1 MCGTLSVIETLL
13 HIGMNTRVTQEKR
26 PYLGKDDRRKSLLN
40 AAAELV
46 EEAGWGVLNMS
57 ALAERAGVSRQLVYQ
72 HFPNLESL
80 LGATAWAI
88 FTDTM
93 QGTALAIT
101 SNPDDIKQAIRSA
114 VFVSLDMPVGKGDAL
129 WQLIAGSGLNS
140 PELETI
146 RLGIRGVILKLWV
159 PAIRKAKGLDQAAA
173 TGLGWMVILSFWGIR
188 QLIRDGVLS
197 REQGISQFDALLDRL
212 I

>member
-1 MCGTLSVIETLL
+1 MT
-13 HIGMNTRVTQEKR
+13 TRTTQEKR
-26 PYLGKDDRRKSLLN
+26 PYLGKDDRKKALLL

-46 EEAGWGVLNMS
+46 EEAGWGELNMS
-57 ALAERAGVSRQLVYQ
+57 ALADRAGVSRQLVYQ

-80 LGATAWAI
+80 LGATAWAV

-93 QGTALAIT
+93 QGTAQAIA
-101 SNPDDIKQAIRSA
+101 NHPNDLKQAIRA
-114 VFVSLDMPVGKGDAL
+114 AELVSLDMPVGKGDAL

-159 PAIRKAKGLDQAAA
+159 PAIRKAKGLDEAGA
-173 TGLGWMVILSFWGIR
+173 TSLVWMVILSFWGIR
-188 QLIRDGVLS
+188 QLIRDKVVS
-197 REQGISQFDALLDRL
+197 REQGIAQFDALLNQL

>member
-1 MCGTLSVIETLL
+1 MTKSTAG
-13 HIGMNTRVTQEKR
+13 EKR
-26 PYLGKDDRRKSLLN
+26 PYLGKDDRKKALLQC
-40 AAAELV
+40 AADLV

-57 ALAERAGVSRQLVYQ
+57 ALADRAGVSRQLVYQ

-80 LGATAWAI
+80 LGATALAV

-93 QGTALAIT
+93 QGTADAIA
-101 SNPDDIKQAIRSA
+101 NHPHDLKQAIRA
-114 VFVSLDMPVGKGDAL
+114 AELVSLDMPVGRGDAL

-146 RLGIRGVILKLWV
+146 RVGIRNVILKLWV
-159 PAIRKAKGLDQAAA
+159 PAVRKLKNLDEAAA
-173 TGLGWMVILSFWGIR
+173 ISLVWMIILSFWGIR
-188 QLIRDGVLS
+188 QLIRDRVID
-197 REQGISQFDALLDRL
+197 REQGIAQFDALLEQL

>member
-1 MCGTLSVIETLL
+1 
-13 HIGMNTRVTQEKR
+13 
-26 PYLGKDDRRKSLLN
+26 LLN

-101 SNPDDIKQAIRSA
+101 SNPDDIKLAIRAA

-159 PAIRKAKGLDQAAA
+159 PTMRKAKGLDQAAA
-173 TGLGWMVILSFWGIR
+173 TGLVWMVILSFWGIR
-188 QLIRDGVLS
+188 QLIRDGVVS
-197 REQGISQFDALLDRL
+197 QDQGIAQFDALLDRL

>member
-1 MCGTLSVIETLL
+1 
-13 HIGMNTRVTQEKR
+13 MNTQTTREKR
-26 PYLGKDDRRKSLLN
+26 PYLGKDDRKKSLLI

-57 ALAERAGVSRQLVYQ
+57 ALADRAGVSRQLVYQ

-93 QGTALAIT
+93 QGTAQAIAN
-101 SNPDDIKQAIRSA
+101 NPNDIKQAIRAA

-159 PAIRKAKGLDQAAA
+159 PTIRKLKGLDQAAA
-173 TGLGWMVILSFWGIR
+173 TGLAWMIILSFWGIR
-188 QLIRDGVLS
+188 QLIRDGVVLRS
-197 REQGISQFDALLDRL
+197 QGIEQFDSLLDRL
-212 I
+212 L

>member
-1 MCGTLSVIETLL
+1 
-13 HIGMNTRVTQEKR
+13 MNTRATQEKR
-26 PYLGKDDRRKSLLN
+26 PYLGKEDRRKSLLN

-57 ALAERAGVSRQLVYQ
+57 ALADRAGVSRQLVYQ

-101 SNPDDIKQAIRSA
+101 SNPHDIKQAIRAA

-146 RLGIRGVILKLWV
+146 RLGIRDVILSLWV
-159 PAIRKAKGLDQAAA
+159 PAIRKAKGLDKPAA
-173 TGLGWMVILSFWGIR
+173 TSLVWMVILSFWGVR
-188 QLIRDGVLS
+188 QLIRDQLIS
-197 REQGISQFDALLDRL
+197 REQGVAQFDALLNRL
-212 I
+212 L